1 MVEPSSTGRL
11 RRVEPGVGGIRRR
24 RCGRGFRYL
33 DAGQAVTDERTRAR
47 IKALVIPPAWQD
59 VHTFRHGVLAGLSEI
74 PRRPGRKQHPYRD
87 LAGNPWMP
95 PIPDPP

>member
-1 MVEPSSTGRL
+1 MEPSDAGRL

-33 DAGQAVTDERTRAR
+33 DAGQPVTDERTLAR

-59 VHTFRHGVLAGLSEI
+59 VWICADAERAVLAL
-74 PRRPGRKQHPYRD
+74 
-87 LAGNPWMP
+87 LA
-95 PIPDPP
+95 DQA